1 MKAVVFSLQT
11 QQPLLAT
18 SFQGDPNS
26 DVSFSYIPGS
36 MIRGALI
43 GRYMRQEGL
52 NDLDLDDA
60 KVQKLFFDPDQ
71 ARYLNAYIEDSA
83 GQRTLPSPKSWF
95 KEKNDDLPEDS
106 QGRPMHIYDRIHPD
120 CELPDIEEFE
130 PKKVTQEFCTV
141 KGSNVVLHT
150 VARRINVHNQRD
162 RRKGRSMQ
170 ARRDQQTNEQK
181 GEGAIFRYDAIDTG
195 QTFQAVI
202 LCQTDETATILQ
214 QLLEVSADLWIGG
227 SQSAGYGHI
236 KILNPLLVERNWSE
250 IGIVAAKRTERN
262 FCTIT
267 LLSDTLLRNELGQPT
282 ADIKLIKAELESILK
297 RTLPDLEINNIYFS
311 SSVVGGF
318 NRKWGLPLP
327 QVVAV
332 SAGSVIFFEK
342 LELSTD
348 EIQQLEAYG
357 IGDRRIDGFGQIAVN
372 WLEEWELGAKRPEDF
387 RRSQTL
393 SLETELSRTIAQR
406 MAKQLIKQRLERKL
420 EERVSRLSIQ
430 GEELKNSQLSRL
442 QLIARE
448 ALATGNCSSVRS
460 LLANL
465 PSNALGQLERAKIDG
480 ISLKQKLDEW
490 LEHPVQFVTSWF
502 SRPESELTLTVG
514 DESVQ
519 QSLTEELAKEYTL
532 RLIIAIAKKALKER
546 AL

>member
-1 MKAVVFSLQT
+1 MKAVVFSLHT

-60 KVQKLFFDPDQ
+60 KVQQLFFDPDQ
-71 ARYLNAYIEDSA
+71 TRYLNAYLENSA
-83 GQRTLPSPKSWF
+83 GQRTLPTPKSWF
-95 KEKNDDLPEDS
+95 REKNADLPPVDS
-106 QGRPMHIYDRIHPD
+106 HLHIPVYDRIHPD

-141 KGSNVVLHT
+141 KGSNVVLHA

-162 RRKGRSMQ
+162 RRKGRSIQ
-170 ARRDQQTNEQK
+170 TRQDQQTNEQK
-181 GEGAIFRYDAIDTG
+181 GEGAIFRYDAIDAD
-195 QTFQAVI
+195 QIFQAVI
-202 LCQTDETATILQ
+202 LCQLDETAAILQ
-214 QLLEVSADLWIGG
+214 QLLEVSNDMWLGG
-227 SQSAGYGHI
+227 SQSAGYGHT
-236 KILNPLLVERNWSE
+236 KISNIRKVDRSWNE
-250 IGIVAAKRTERN
+250 IGILATKRIEPSP
-262 FCTIT
+262 CTIT
-267 LLSDTLLRNELGQPT
+267 LLSDTLLRDEFGQPT
-282 ADIKLIKAELESILK
+282 ADIKLIKVELESLLK
-297 RTLPDLEINNIYFS
+297 RTLSDLKISNIYS
-311 SSVVGGF
+311 SNSVVGGF

-332 SAGSVIFFEK
+332 SAGSVISFEGV
-342 LELSTD
+342 ELSAD
-348 EIQQLEAYG
+348 EVQQLEMYG
-357 IGDRRIDGFGQIAVN
+357 IGDRRIDGFGQIVVN
-372 WLEEWELGAKRPEDF
+372 WLEEWELRAKRPEPSKH
-387 RRSQTL
+387 SQTL

-406 MAKQLIKQRLERKL
+406 MAKQLIKQRLEQKL

-448 ALATGNCSSVRS
+448 ALATGNCNSVRS
-460 LLANL
+460 LLENL
-465 PSNALGQLERAKIDG
+465 PSNASGQFERAKIDG
-480 ISLKQKLDEW
+480 ISLRQKLDEW

-532 RLIIAIAKKALKER
+532 RLIIVIAKKTVKER

>member
-1 MKAVVFSLQT
+1 MKAIAFSLQT

-18 SFQGDPNS
+18 CFQGDPNS

-60 KVQKLFFDPDQ
+60 TIQQLFFDPNQ
-71 ARYLNAYIEDSA
+71 TRYLNAYLEDSA
-83 GQRTLPSPKSWF
+83 GRRTLPTPKSWF
-95 KEKNDDLPEDS
+95 REKNDDLPPEDS
-106 QGRPMHIYDRIHPD
+106 LLYMPIYDRIHQ
-120 CELPDIEEFE
+120 CELPDIEDFE

-141 KGSNVVLHT
+141 KGSNAVLHS

-170 ARRDQQTNEQK
+170 ARRDPQTNEQR
-181 GEGAIFRYDAIDTG
+181 GEGAIFRYDAIDTS

-202 LCQTDETATILQ
+202 LCRSDEAATKLQ
-214 QLLEVSADLWIGG
+214 QLLEVSADLWLGG
-227 SQSAGYGHI
+227 SQSAGYGHT
-236 KILNPLLVERNWSE
+236 KILNPHLVERNWSE

-267 LLSDTLLRNELGQPT
+267 LLSDTLLRNEFGQPT
-282 ADIKLIKAELESILK
+282 ADMKLIKAELESVLK
-297 RTLPDLEINNIYFS
+297 RTLPDLKIDNIYS
-311 SSVVGGF
+311 SNSVVGGF

-332 SAGSVIFFEK
+332 SAGSVISFKE
-342 LELSTD
+342 LELSAN
-348 EIQQLEAYG
+348 EIQQLETYG

-372 WLEEWELGAKRPEDF
+372 WQEEWELRAKRPEPSKP
-387 RRSQTL
+387 SQTL

-406 MAKQLIKQRLERKL
+406 MAWQLIKQRLERKL
-420 EERVSRLSIQ
+420 EDRVSRLSIQ
-430 GEELKNSQLSRL
+430 GEGLKTSQLSRL

-448 ALATGNCSSVRS
+448 ALATGNCDSVRS
-460 LLANL
+460 LLENL
-465 PSNALGQLERAKIDG
+465 PSNASGQFERAKIDG
-480 ISLKQKLDEW
+480 ISLRHKLDDW
-490 LEHPVQFVTSWF
+490 LKHPVQFVTSWF
-502 SRPESELTLTVG
+502 DRPERELTLTVG

-532 RLIIAIAKKALKER
+532 RLIIAITKKTVKER